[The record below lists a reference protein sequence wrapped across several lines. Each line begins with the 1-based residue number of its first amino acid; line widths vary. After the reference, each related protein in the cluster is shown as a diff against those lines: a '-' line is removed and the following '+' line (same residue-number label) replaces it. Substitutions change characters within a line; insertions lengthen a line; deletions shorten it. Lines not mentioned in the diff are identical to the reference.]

1 MRVRWDY
8 MESIRI
14 VRNGSMGYTAIS
26 HLMEKKLGW
35 TASGGF
41 ARKRH
46 RRRGGEGGVAHNKA
60 ISFSALHGGAASFEL
75 QRRVE
80 KGRGESRAL
89 RRAPRTLLS
98 SVCVMGCQC
107 DVVVGVR
114 RRTRGRGR

>member
-60 ISFSALHGGAASFEL
+60 ISFSMAELRASNCSA
-75 QRRVE
+75 
-80 KGRGESRAL
+80 GW
-89 RRAPRTLLS
+89 RRAEENREHFDVRHGRCFPLS
-98 SVCVMGCQC
+98 A
-107 DVVVGVR
+107 
-114 RRTRGRGR
+114 

>member
-41 ARKRH
+41 VRGCRDLLAESIRGPSARP
-46 RRRGGEGGVAHNKA
+46 G
-60 ISFSALHGGAASFEL
+60 
-75 QRRVE
+75 
-80 KGRGESRAL
+80 
-89 RRAPRTLLS
+89 
-98 SVCVMGCQC
+98 
-107 DVVVGVR
+107 
-114 RRTRGRGR
+114 TRCA